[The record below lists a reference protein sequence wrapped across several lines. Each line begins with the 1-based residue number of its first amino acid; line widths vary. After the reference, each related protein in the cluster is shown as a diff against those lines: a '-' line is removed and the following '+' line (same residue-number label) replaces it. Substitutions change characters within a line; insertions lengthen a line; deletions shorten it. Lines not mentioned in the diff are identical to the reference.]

1 MADRVHRGGCLCGS
15 VSFEAE
21 EPLRHVI
28 ACHCSQCRR
37 TSGHFWAATSV
48 PLGRFRLTRESA
60 ALRWF
65 RSSPAATRGFCS
77 TCGASLFWK
86 PEGEPRIA
94 IAAGALDGPTGLALS
109 THIHT
114 EGAGDYYAPEGP
126 PLHYRLPPEQVMAE
140 LRAADL
146 DVALS
151 PYANSRQYA
160 VLATRP
166 R

>member
-77 TCGASLFWK
+77 DLGISMSLKAHGATEADLRPWA
-86 PEGEPRIA
+86 EEAHGIRRLMDNNPRDMSVDDVEA
-94 IAAGALDGPTGLALS
+94 I
-109 THIHT
+109 
-114 EGAGDYYAPEGP
+114 Y
-126 PLHYRLPPEQVMAE
+126 
-140 LRAADL
+140 RAAF
-146 DVALS
+146 
-151 PYANSRQYA
+151 
-160 VLATRP
+160 
-166 R
+166 